1 MEYTCA
7 KFKIG
12 DKVKFSENGGF
23 YTTYISM
30 AIILGLD
37 KYQSYLDPDI
47 SMTFTVI
54 GFNSEDEIYAL
65 KDDLGREFMA
75 SDKYAELVNQ
85 WTIYSNTMPLCE
97 LTDEQKSAIFNSW
110 VKGGARQI
118 CNGSKFVDIF
128 IGDCNWH
135 AGVVYRI
142 KPKSERDLFI
152 DKSIKLVTPENYE
165 PMNKMFGALFDA
177 GARYKDLTQHFGENI

>member
-1 MEYTCA
+1 MECTCA

-12 DKVKFSENGGF
+12 DKIKFSEDGGF

-37 KYQSYLDPDI
+37 EFQSDIDPDI
-47 SMTFTVI
+47 SMTFTVT
-54 GFNSEDEIYAL
+54 GLNGKDEIYAL

-85 WTIYSNTMPLCE
+85 WSVCNNTLPLCE
-97 LTDEQKSAIFNSW
+97 LADEQAAMLFNAW
-110 VKGGARQI
+110 RGGAVRQAG
-118 CNGSKFVDIF
+118 NSHGFVDLTSSQHVWIES
-128 IGDCNWH
+128 II
-135 AGVVYRI
+135 YRI
-142 KPKSERDLFI
+142 KPKLGRELFI
-152 DKSIKLVTPENYE
+152 DKSVGLMTSETE
-165 PMNKMFGALFDA
+165 RAMEQMFGAQFDA